1 MKTVSDVLA
10 HKGEAV
16 FWIDPL
22 ESVYQALKMMHEH
35 DVGAL
40 LVMIDGYLVGIVS
53 ERDYARKVILDRKA
67 SKHTRVS
74 EIMTREVIRVTREDT
89 VAHCL
94 ALMKQHHIRHLPVVE
109 EARVLGILSLRDL
122 FLEVIDERLNAEEHP
137 DAETPPGVC

>member
-1 MKTVSDVLA
+1 MKTVADVLA

-22 ESVYQALKMMHEH
+22 ESVYEALKMMHDQ

-40 LVMIDGYLVGIVS
+40 LVMIDGYLVGVVS

-67 SKHTRVS
+67 SKTTRVS
-74 EIMTREVIRVTREDT
+74 EIMTRDVVRVDRSDT
-89 VAHCL
+89 IDRCL

-109 EARVLGILSLRDL
+109 EGKVLGMLSLRDL
-122 FLEVIDERLNAEEHP
+122 FIEVIDERIAAAP
-137 DAETPPGVC
+137 DG

>member
-1 MKTVSDVLA
+1 MKTVADVLA

-22 ESVYQALKMMHEH
+22 ESVYEALKMMHDR

-67 SKHTRVS
+67 SKTTRVS
-74 EIMTREVIRVTREDT
+74 EIMTREVIRVDRRDT
-89 VAHCL
+89 IDQCL
-94 ALMKQHHIRHLPVVE
+94 ALMKHHHIRHLPIVE
-109 EARVLGILSLRDL
+109 EGKVLGMLSLRDL
-122 FLEVIDERLNAEEHP
+122 FIEVIDERIA
-137 DAETPPGVC
+137 AAPGGEP